1 MMDASQAPMNRGG
14 SVKRSMQIS
23 MALILA
29 AALSQPADSA
39 TPNAAAAKPAA
50 QPTPTAATAA
60 PAKSATAPAVS
71 DAPFWSGRPNAQAFA
86 NIQADRVTR
95 AKKNI
100 ERMLAATGPRTVENT
115 LQPYDDALL
124 ELDAAGS
131 QCGLIE
137 EVHPDSGLRASAE
150 KATQDVSAYGSQL
163 SLNRKVYEAITALD
177 TTGLDAETAYYIR
190 TTLRDFRLAGVD
202 KDDSTRKQIQA
213 LREQLVKMGQN
224 FDRNIREDKPTVVL
238 DGVAD
243 LEGLPQD
250 YIDSHKPGPDGKIT
264 LSVEYPDYFPLMT
277 YARREA
283 ARQKMYMTY
292 QNRAYPKNMAVL
304 DSILDLRYRLAKLIG
319 FSNYADYECADKMVG
334 NAQNASDFIKK
345 VVDASA
351 DRLKADFNTMLER
364 KRKDFPGATGI
375 DWWDRFYWTNLIKKE
390 QYSFDAQGFRPYFPY
405 TRVKQGVLDVT
416 SKLFGVTY
424 KQVANA
430 PVWDPSVECWE
441 MFEDGKLVGRF
452 YLDMHPRKN
461 KYNHAAQ
468 FDVRTGVEGRQI
480 PEAALICNL
489 PGGDAKDPGLCEL
502 EDVDTFFHE
511 FGHLLHTLFAGHHRW
526 VGIGGIRTERDFV
539 EAPSQLLEE
548 WMRDPAVLQ
557 SFARHYKSGEPVPAK
572 LVEQMRR
579 ADDFGNLDPRAI
591 DVRRQMMLADLSL
604 SIYNR
609 PPSQVNTDSLN
620 AQLTNRYTPYP
631 YVPGTH
637 FQCAFGHLYGYGA
650 GYYTYMWSL
659 VIAKDMFSKF
669 DRKNLLDP
677 AIAKRYRDAVLA
689 PGGSAP
695 AAVLVSKFL
704 GRPFN
709 FEAYRL
715 WLNQTAPN

>member
-1 MMDASQAPMNRGG
+1 M
-14 SVKRSMQIS
+14 KRSLLIS
-23 MALILA
+23 LALILA
-29 AALSQPADSA
+29 AAMSEPAIAAIQKSA
-39 TPNAAAAKPAA
+39 ARKPVATA
-50 QPTPTAATAA
+50 AATAR
-60 PAKSATAPAVS
+60 PAAVPGTTAIPVVS
-71 DAPFWSGRPNAQAFA
+71 DAPFWSGRPNASAFA
-86 NIQADRVTR
+86 RIQTDRIAR

-100 ERMLAATGPRTVENT
+100 ERMLAAPAPRTAENT

-131 QCGLIE
+131 QSGLIE
-137 EVHPDSGLRASAE
+137 EVHPDSAVRATAE
-150 KATQDVSAYGSQL
+150 KATQDVSAYYSQL
-163 SLNRKVYEAITALD
+163 SLNRKVYDAIAALD
-177 TTGLDAETAYYIR
+177 TSGGDPETRYYLK
-190 TTLRDFRLAGVD
+190 TTLRDFHLAGVD
-202 KDDSTRKQIQA
+202 KDEATRKQIQA

-224 FDRNIREDKPTVVL
+224 FDRNIREDHTTVVL

-250 YIDSHKPGPDGKIT
+250 FIDHHKPGADGTIT
-264 LSVEYPDYFPLMT
+264 LSIEYPDYFPIMT
-277 YARREA
+277 YAKREA
-283 ARQKMYMTY
+283 VRKKMYMAY
-292 QNRAYPKNMAVL
+292 QNRAYPRNMAVL
-304 DSILDLRYRLAKLIG
+304 DSILDLRYRLAQLIG
-319 FSNYADYECADKMVG
+319 FSNYADYDCADKMVG
-334 NAQNASDFIKK
+334 SSQNASDFIHK
-345 VVDASA
+345 VVDAA
-351 DRLKADFNTMLER
+351 TERLKADFHTLLER
-364 KRKDFPGATGI
+364 KRKDVPDATGI
-375 DWWDRFYWTNLIKKE
+375 DWWDRFYWTSLVKKE
-390 QYSFDAQGFRPYFPY
+390 RYDFDAQVFRPYFPY
-405 TRVKQGVLDVT
+405 ERVKQGVLDVT
-416 SKLFGVTY
+416 SRMFGVTY
-424 KQVANA
+424 KQVKGA

-452 YLDMHPRKN
+452 YLDMHPRTN

-489 PGGDAKDPGLCEL
+489 PGGPGDPGLCEL
-502 EDVDTFFHE
+502 ADVNTFFHE

-539 EAPSQLLEE
+539 EAPSQMLEE

-557 SFARHYKSGEPVPAK
+557 TFARHYQTGEPVPAK

-591 DVRRQMMLADLSL
+591 DVRRQMVLADLAL

-637 FQCAFGHLYGYGA
+637 FQCSFGHLYGYGA

-659 VIAKDMFSKF
+659 VIAEQFLCAPVLKF
-669 DRKNLLDP
+669 
-677 AIAKRYRDAVLA
+677 
-689 PGGSAP
+689 
-695 AAVLVSKFL
+695 
-704 GRPFN
+704 
-709 FEAYRL
+709 
-715 WLNQTAPN
+715 

>member
-1 MMDASQAPMNRGG
+1 M
-14 SVKRSMQIS
+14 KRSLQN
-23 MALILA
+23 LLVLVLA
-29 AALSQPADSA
+29 AALSTPAAAVTQKSA
-39 TPNAAAAKPAA
+39 APKSARATTAAHPAAAAKPAA
-50 QPTPTAATAA
+50 T
-60 PAKSATAPAVS
+60 PAVS
-71 DAPFWSGRPNAQAFA
+71 DAPFWSGRPNATTFA
-86 NIQADRVTR
+86 RIQADRVAR
-95 AKKNI
+95 AKKHI
-100 ERMLAATGPRTVENT
+100 ERMLDVSGPRTIENT

-137 EVHPDSGLRASAE
+137 EVHPDSGVRVSAE
-150 KATQDVSAYGSQL
+150 KATQDVSAYYSQL
-163 SLNRKVYEAITALD
+163 SLNRKVYDAIAALD
-177 TTGLDAETAYYIR
+177 TSAADPETRYYLR

-224 FDRNIREDKPTVVL
+224 FDRDIREDHPKVVL

-250 YIDSHKPGPDGKIT
+250 FIDHHKPGADGTIT
-264 LSVEYPDYFPLMT
+264 LSIEYPDYFPIMT
-277 YARREA
+277 YAKREA
-283 ARQKMYMTY
+283 VRKKMYMAY
-292 QNRAYPKNMAVL
+292 QNRAYPRNMAVL
-304 DSILDLRYRLAKLIG
+304 DSILDLRYRLARLIG
-319 FSNYADYECADKMVG
+319 FSNFADYDCADKMVG
-334 NAQNASDFIKK
+334 SAQNASDFIHK
-345 VVDASA
+345 VVDATTE
-351 DRLKADFNTMLER
+351 RLKADYQVLLDR
-364 KRKDFPGATGI
+364 KRKDVPGATGI

-390 QYSFDAQGFRPYFPY
+390 KYDFDAQVFRPYFPY
-405 TRVKQGVLDVT
+405 ERVKQGVLDV
-416 SKLFGVTY
+416 SSRMFGVTY
-424 KQVANA
+424 RQVKGA

-452 YLDMHPRKN
+452 YLDMHPRAN

-489 PGGDAKDPGLCEL
+489 PGSATDPGLCEL
-502 EDVDTFFHE
+502 EDVNTFFHE

-539 EAPSQLLEE
+539 EAPSQMLEE

-557 SFARHYKSGEPVPAK
+557 TFARHYQTSEAVPAK

-591 DVRRQMMLADLSL
+591 DVRRQMVLADLAL

-637 FQCAFGHLYGYGA
+637 FQCSFGHLYGYGA

-669 DRKNLLDP
+669 DHKNLLDP

-695 AAVLVSKFL
+695 AATLVANFL

-709 FEAYRL
+709 FEAYRV
-715 WLNQTAPN
+715 WLNQTGPN

>member
-1 MMDASQAPMNRGG
+1 
-14 SVKRSMQIS
+14 VKRSLQIS
-23 MALILA
+23 LALVLA
-29 AALSQPADSA
+29 AALSQPASSA
-39 TPNAAAAKPAA
+39 IQKSAAVKPAAKPAS
-50 QPTPTAATAA
+50 AAK
-60 PAKSATAPAVS
+60 PATIPGVS
-71 DAPFWSGRPNAQAFA
+71 DAPFWSGRPNASACA
-86 NIQADRVTR
+86 SIQADRIAR
-95 AKKNI
+95 ARKNI
-100 ERMLAATGPRTVENT
+100 ERMPAAPSPRTVSNT

-150 KATQDVSAYGSQL
+150 KATQDVSAYGSEL
-163 SLNRKVYEAITALD
+163 SLNRKVYDAIAALD
-177 TTGLDAETAYYIR
+177 TTSLDAETAYYIR

-224 FDRNIREDKPTVVL
+224 FDRNIREDKLKVVL

-250 YIDSHKPGPDGKIT
+250 FIDSHKPGADGKVT
-264 LSVEYPDYFPLMT
+264 LSIEYPDYFPIMT
-277 YARREA
+277 YARREPV
-283 ARQKMYMTY
+283 RRTMYMTY

-304 DSILDLRYRLAKLIG
+304 DSLLDLRYRLARLVG
-319 FSNYADYECADKMVG
+319 FTNYADYDCADKMVG
-334 NAQNASDFIKK
+334 SAQNASDFIHK
-345 VVDASA
+345 VVDASSE
-351 DRLKADFNTMLER
+351 RLKADYQTLLDR
-364 KRKDFPGATGI
+364 KRRDVPGATGI
-375 DWWDRFYWTNLIKKE
+375 DWWDRFYWTNLVKKE
-390 QYSFDAQGFRPYFPY
+390 QYSFDAQVFRPYFPY
-405 TRVKQGVLDVT
+405 ERVKQGVLDVT
-416 SKLFGVTY
+416 STMFGVTY
-424 KQVANA
+424 QQLKGA

-441 MFEDGKLVGRF
+441 MFEDGELVGRF
-452 YLDMHPRKN
+452 YLDMHPREN
-461 KYNHAAQ
+461 KFNHAAK

-489 PGGDAKDPGLCEL
+489 PGAAGDPGLCEL

-539 EAPSQLLEE
+539 EAPSQMLEE

-557 SFARHYKSGEPVPAK
+557 TFAKHYQTAEPVPAK

-579 ADDFGNLDPRAI
+579 ADDFGGLDPRAI
-591 DVRRQMMLADLSL
+591 DVRRQMVLADLSL

-620 AQLTNRYTPYP
+620 AQLTRRYTPYP

-637 FQCAFGHLYGYGA
+637 FQCSFGHLYNYGA

-669 DRKNLLDP
+669 DRKHLLDP
-677 AIAKRYRDAVLA
+677 VIAKRYRDIVLS

-695 AAVLVSKFL
+695 AAALVSSFL
-704 GRPFN
+704 GRPFS
-709 FEAYRL
+709 FEAYRV

>member
-1 MMDASQAPMNRGG
+1 M
-14 SVKRSMQIS
+14 KRSLEIS
-23 MALILA
+23 LALILA
-29 AALSQPADSA
+29 VAPLSAPAAAVRKSPASSPK
-39 TPNAAAAKPAA
+39 TAAGPAAAVAAKPGAI
-50 QPTPTAATAA
+50 
-60 PAKSATAPAVS
+60 SGVS
-71 DAPFWSGRPNAQAFA
+71 DAPFWSGRPSASAFA
-86 NIQADRVTR
+86 RIQADRIAR

-100 ERMLAATGPRTVENT
+100 ERMLAASGPRTIENT

-124 ELDAAGS
+124 ELDAASS

-137 EVHPDSGLRASAE
+137 EVHPDSAVRVSAE
-150 KATQDVSAYGSQL
+150 KATQDVSAYYSQL
-163 SLNRKVYEAITALD
+163 SLNRKVYDAIAGLD
-177 TTGLDAETAYYIR
+177 TSGSDPETRYYLR

-202 KDDSTRKQIQA
+202 KDDSTRRQIQA
-213 LREQLVKMGQN
+213 LREQLVKVGQA
-224 FDRNIREDKPTVVL
+224 FDRNIREDHPTVVL

-250 YIDSHKPGPDGKIT
+250 FIDHHKPGTDGRIT
-264 LSVEYPDYFPLMT
+264 LSIEYPDYFPVMT
-277 YARREA
+277 YAKREA
-283 ARQKMYMTY
+283 VRKKMYMTY

-304 DSILDLRYRLAKLIG
+304 DTILDLRYRLARLIG
-319 FSNYADYECADKMVG
+319 FSNYADYDCADKMVG
-334 NAQNASDFIKK
+334 SAQNASDFIHK
-345 VVDASA
+345 VVDAASE
-351 DRLKADFNTMLER
+351 RLGRDYKTLLDR
-364 KRKDFPGATGI
+364 KRMDVPGATGI
-375 DWWDRFYWTNLIKKE
+375 DWWDRFYWTSLVKKE
-390 QYSFDAQGFRPYFPY
+390 QYDFDTQVFRPYFPY
-405 TRVKQGVLDVT
+405 ERVKQGVLDVT
-416 SKLFGVTY
+416 SRMFGVTY
-424 KQVANA
+424 RQVKGA

-441 MFEDGKLVGRF
+441 MIEDGKLVGRF
-452 YLDMHPRKN
+452 YFDMHPRPN

-489 PGGDAKDPGLCEL
+489 PGGPGDPGLCEL
-502 EDVDTFFHE
+502 EDVNTFFHE

-526 VGIGGIRTERDFV
+526 VGIGGIRTEHDFV
-539 EAPSQLLEE
+539 EAPSQMLEE

-557 SFARHYKSGEPVPAK
+557 TFARHYQTGEPVPAK

-591 DVRRQMMLADLSL
+591 DVRRQMVLADLSL

-631 YVPGTH
+631 YVPDTH
-637 FQCAFGHLYGYGA
+637 FQCSFGHLYGYGA

-677 AIAKRYRDAVLA
+677 TIAKRYRDTVLA

-695 AAVLVSKFL
+695 AATLVANFL
-704 GRPFN
+704 GRPFS

-715 WLNQTAPN
+715 WLNQTGPN

>member
-1 MMDASQAPMNRGG
+1 M
-14 SVKRSMQIS
+14 KRSLQIP
-23 MALILA
+23 MALVLA
-29 AALSQPADSA
+29 AALSQPASGA
-39 TPNAAAAKPAA
+39 IQKSAAAKPAVRHVPA
-50 QPTPTAATAA
+50 ASGAKAVATTSGAKAAATAK
-60 PAKSATAPAVS
+60 PATMLGVS
-71 DAPFWSGRPNAQAFA
+71 DAPFWSGRPGAAAFA
-86 NIQADRVTR
+86 RIQADRIAR

-100 ERMLAATGPRTVENT
+100 ERMLAAAGSRTIQNT

-137 EVHPDSGLRASAE
+137 EVHPDSAVRASAE
-150 KATQDVSAYGSQL
+150 KSTQDVSGYGSEL
-163 SLNRKVYEAITALD
+163 SLNRKVYDALAALD
-177 TTGLDAETAYYIR
+177 TTGLDAETVYYIK
-190 TTLRDFRLAGVD
+190 TSLRDFRLAGVD

-224 FDRNIREDKPTVVL
+224 FDRNIREDHPTVVL

-250 YIDSHKPGPDGKIT
+250 FIDGHKPGADGKVT
-264 LSVEYPDYFPLMT
+264 LSVEYPDYFPIMT
-277 YARREA
+277 YAKREPVRR
-283 ARQKMYMTY
+283 KMYMTY

-304 DSILDLRYRLAKLIG
+304 DSILDLRYRLARLIG
-319 FSNYADYECADKMVG
+319 FSNYADYDCADKMVG
-334 NAQNASDFIKK
+334 SAQNASDFIHK
-345 VVDASA
+345 VVDATT
-351 DRLKADFNTMLER
+351 DRLKVDFQTLLDR

-375 DWWDRFYWTNLIKKE
+375 DWWDRFYWTSLIKKE
-390 QYSFDAQGFRPYFPY
+390 HYNFDSQIFRPYFPY
-405 TRVKQGVLDVT
+405 ERVKQGVLDVT
-416 SKLFGVTY
+416 SRMFGLTY
-424 KQVANA
+424 RQLKGA

-452 YLDMHPRKN
+452 YLDMHPREN

-489 PGGDAKDPGLCEL
+489 PGGAGDPGLCEL
-502 EDVDTFFHE
+502 EDVNTFFHE
-511 FGHLLHTLFAGHHRW
+511 FGHLLHTLFAGHHHW

-539 EAPSQLLEE
+539 EAPSQMLEE

-557 SFARHYKSGEPVPAK
+557 TFARHYQTGEAVPAK

-591 DVRRQMMLADLSL
+591 DVRRQMVLADLAL

-637 FQCAFGHLYGYGA
+637 FQCSFGHLYGYGA

-669 DRKNLLDP
+669 DHNNLLDP
-677 AIAKRYRDAVLA
+677 AIAKRYRDTVLA

-695 AAVLVSKFL
+695 AAALVARFL
-704 GRPFN
+704 GRPFS